1 MELLQPLAVQSSS
14 HVQQLAAPY
23 EVLCPLIIFSCG
35 AAAHLGLSR
44 LILKISRSY
53 TIRHTHTHNIN
64 PIALLWTR
72 DQLVLKAA
80 TYTTHNQ
87 YKRRTS
93 MSSVGFEPTIPAIEW
108 PQIDALDRTNAGI
121 GCTASFLKAAI

>member
-53 TIRHTHTHNIN
+53 TIRHTHTHTQHKSDSTPLDERSARLKGCYIHNTQPIQETNIH
-64 PIALLWTR
+64 
-72 DQLVLKAA
+72 VLSGIR
-80 TYTTHNQ
+80 THNPSNRVAAD
-87 YKRRTS
+87 RRLRPH
-93 MSSVGFEPTIPAIEW
+93 ERW
-108 PQIDALDRTNAGI
+108 DRLY
-121 GCTASFLKAAI
+121 C